1 MLSEKQKRIAL
12 KKNIE
17 YIRDNA
23 RRLRDDGVEE
33 VTLTWYADEDSFHKM
48 RTSQEG
54 DDFDYRQLVT
64 KEAAKVI
71 LSYGLSIKVQI
82 LDAKNYFDW
91 LGDREN
97 TLQAQEEYSSGAQLS
112 GAEAKI
118 LLGIK

>member
-17 YIRDNA
+17 YIRDNT

-54 DDFDYRQLVT
+54 DDFDYRRNCSRCKVGTSRLV
-64 KEAAKVI
+64 
-71 LSYGLSIKVQI
+71 GH
-82 LDAKNYFDW
+82 
-91 LGDREN
+91 GDGGS
-97 TLQAQEEYSSGAQLS
+97 AIFG
-112 GAEAKI
+112 
-118 LLGIK
+118 

>member
-12 KKNIE
+12 KKNIQ

-23 RRLRDDGVEE
+23 RRLRDDDVEE

-97 TLQAQEEYSSGAQLS
+97 TLQAQEEYPGGTQLS
-112 GAEAKI
+112 GAEAKA